1 MNIRIDPR
9 TAELVFWLLLGG
21 GGSVFI
27 GQQIDWGR
35 QLHAEG
41 ISVVFE
47 PAKFSPPVISSSLKI
62 QSVDRYLEIV
72 ERPLFVF
79 TRRPAPPPLPSA
91 PPSTMKKGQF
101 KLSGVSIAG
110 NQKFVFLIEIATKRT
125 RVVREGEKI
134 NDMTLEKIE
143 PGWVTLVQG
152 RDQEQLGLAVALSQK
167 TAPSGAAPTPAM
179 ISITTGGSL
188 PQAGS
193 QKAQ

>member
-9 TAELVFWLLLGG
+9 TAELVFWLLLCGG
-21 GGSVFI
+21 FSVFI
-27 GQQIDWGR
+27 GQQVDWGR

-41 ISVVFE
+41 IRVLFE

-62 QSVDRYLEIV
+62 QPVDRYLEIV
-72 ERPLFVF
+72 ERPLFIF

-101 KLSGVSIAG
+101 KLSGVSMVG
-110 NQKFVFLIEIATKRT
+110 NQKMAFLIEIATKRT

-134 NDMTLEKIE
+134 NDMTLEKIA
-143 PGWVTLVQG
+143 PGGVTLVQG
-152 RDQEQLGLAVALSQK
+152 GDQEKLGLAVALSQK
-167 TAPSGAAPTPAM
+167 TATSGAAPTPAT
-179 ISITTGGSL
+179 INITTGGSL

-193 QKAQ
+193 LKKQ